1 MMKNT
6 NGNRSKYFVF
16 LTITFVSLLTFTIP
30 NSVLAQ
36 GVIESEAASTEE
48 TNRDPITI
56 INDIR
61 NLLTQANTAYVN
73 QNFTGAE
80 ELTRT
85 AYLDHYEYLEGPLAA
100 LNPELMEATELLI
113 REDLITAIQERA
125 AVSVVQDLMNTI
137 NNNLNQAEILFQ
149 QQ

>member
-1 MMKNT
+1 MKNT
-6 NGNRSKYFVF
+6 NGNRPKYVVF
-16 LTITFVSLLTFTIP
+16 LTIAFVSLLTFTIP

-36 GVIESEAASTEE
+36 GVIESEDASSEE

-61 NLLTQANTAYVN
+61 NLLTQTNTTYIN
-73 QNFTGAE
+73 QNYTGAE

-85 AYLDHYEYLEGPLAA
+85 AYLDHYEYLEDPLEA
-100 LNPELMEATELLI
+100 LNPELMEDTELLI
-113 REDLITAIQERA
+113 REDLVTAIQERA
-125 AVSVVQDLMNTI
+125 EVSVVQDLMNTI
-137 NNNLNQAEILFQ
+137 NDNLNQAEKLFQ